1 MPVNYS
7 GESVLETTRIVHLDP
22 FNRTVFVTQHK
33 PHAADLEEY
42 KWLLRYG
49 STDVWFEKPNRA
61 FHKQMKAFESTS
73 YDMPELVPLFDAR
86 PVSLETPRL
95 WASRAL
101 TTPTDDDVYDCTAGH
116 TMEGGYTSTCHQ
128 CSEEKSEALD
138 ATPLVYWVILT
149 ACQASNPFIHGSHFN
164 GTQIY
169 KLIKCGSREAAT
181 SEAFYATGVNGW
193 SVAFS
198 CITRLGEGFDDRNGK
213 AQAQEELWMLA
224 EDDEDDEE
232 ENVRVFY

>member
-7 GESVLETTRIVHLDP
+7 GESVLETSRIVRLEP
-22 FNRTVFVTQHK
+22 FKRNVFVTQHR
-33 PHAADLEEY
+33 PQATDLEEY

-49 STDVWFEKPNRA
+49 TSDHWYEKPDRA
-61 FHKQMKAFESTS
+61 FFRQMKAFEATNVN
-73 YDMPELVPLFDAR
+73 MPELMPLFDAR

-138 ATPLVYWVILT
+138 ATSLVYWVILT
-149 ACQASNPFIHGSHFN
+149 ACQASNPFIPGSHFN
-164 GTQIY
+164 GKQIF
-169 KLIKCGSREAAT
+169 KMIRCGSREAAT

-193 SVAFS
+193 SVAFG
-198 CITRLGEGFDDRNGK
+198 CVTRLGEGFDDRNGK
-213 AQAQEELWMLA
+213 ALPQEDLWMLA
-224 EDDEDDEE
+224 EDDDEDDDD
-232 ENVRVFY
+232 NVRVFY